1 MPTQQKD
8 AERQFRAMLARL
20 SGTAAWT
27 TKQQLELQMASDAA
41 QALRRTAEDLRR
53 SEADAA
59 GVALAPQMLK
69 YTQAIDFVLSALSAQ
84 KSIHPA
90 TLRVVFRLA
99 GLPVNEDYPR

>member
-53 SEADAA
+53 GDADA
-59 GVALAPQMLK
+59 GTAPQMLK